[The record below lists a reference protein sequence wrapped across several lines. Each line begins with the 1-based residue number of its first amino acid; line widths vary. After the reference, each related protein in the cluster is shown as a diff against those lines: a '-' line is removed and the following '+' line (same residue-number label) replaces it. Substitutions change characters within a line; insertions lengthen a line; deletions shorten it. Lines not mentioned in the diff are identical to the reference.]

1 MALWNN
7 KGKKEGLNIR
17 KDFLCRIN
25 QICNWRIFTKSLTI
39 TMWQHGL
46 KTVNN
51 CLNVIIYYY
60 LVTSGGQKS
69 NLYLNAV

>member
-1 MALWNN
+1 MALWYN

-17 KDFLCRIN
+17 KNFLYRIN
-25 QICNWRIFTKSLTI
+25 QIFTKSLTI
-39 TMWQHGL
+39 TMEQHTL
-46 KTVNN
+46 KNVNN

-60 LVTSGGQKS
+60 LETSGGQKS